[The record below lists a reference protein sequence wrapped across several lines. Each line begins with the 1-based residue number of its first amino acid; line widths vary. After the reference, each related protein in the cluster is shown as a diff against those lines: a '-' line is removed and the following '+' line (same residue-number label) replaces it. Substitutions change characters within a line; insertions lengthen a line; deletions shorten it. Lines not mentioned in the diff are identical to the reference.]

1 MAASWLLSQAC
12 APSSITGPL
21 LSLGHLLLVLQVPHG
36 PPGSPLC
43 RGSALRLSSQ
53 VLRAPSRETGRA
65 RTTRGV
71 GVCVCVCVCVCK
83 RACMRAAS
91 VQQSQQPGE
100 SAQLHSRL
108 ERHARRL
115 LSQAAQAAWGEV
127 KGRSVSKRC
136 SWPSR
141 SRVLGPLCRQWKGAG
156 ENWKLRGSSHMTLFL
171 LVGSPLDSQ
180 WWESQG
186 VGFAVGVFRWAS
198 WNVNSVRVVA
208 SWHLQVR

>member
-1 MAASWLLSQAC
+1 MVW
-12 APSSITGPL
+12 
-21 LSLGHLLLVLQVPHG
+21 
-36 PPGSPLC
+36 
-43 RGSALRLSSQ
+43 
-53 VLRAPSRETGRA
+53 
-65 RTTRGV
+65 
-71 GVCVCVCVCVCK
+71 VCVCVCK
-83 RACMRAAS
+83 RACVRAAS

-198 WNVNSVRVVA
+198 WNVNSVEGGGLLAPPSQINSCQWPPGWTREGNTLA
-208 SWHLQVR
+208 WKKC